1 MTTIPLSDAMMS
13 TATRAVFAALEARG
27 GKGCVRF
34 VGGCVR
40 NALMGK
46 PISDLDLS
54 TQLTPDETEAA
65 LEAAGIRSVP
75 TGKAFGTI
83 TAVVDGRPL
92 AGAPETYEIT
102 SLREDVETDG
112 RRAVVA
118 YTTDWNKDALR
129 RDFYLNA
136 LYADIDGQVFDPT
149 GQGIAD
155 AQGAR
160 VRFIGEAEQRIREDY
175 LRILRFF
182 RFTAGYAKAIDEA
195 SLAACVA
202 LKDGIDGL
210 SGERIQQELLKTL
223 KLSDPMPAFAAMAV
237 NGFMPLVV
245 PGWSGADL
253 AELVVMKGLSDE
265 PERRLIALFD
275 CGIGLKAEDLQAV
288 QARLK
293 MSQRLYNRLL
303 DAGQVADLLAGP
315 QETPF
320 ARLMYL
326 HGRQATE
333 DALYLVAA
341 HLNKDP
347 AAVDYVM
354 AMLQGLEIP
363 VFPLKGADLIKR
375 GYSAGPELGKA
386 LKQIETEWVNHD
398 FSQSVIDRA
407 LDATAK

>member
-13 TATRAVFAALEARG
+13 TATRAVFAALEAKG

-54 TQLTPDETEAA
+54 TQLTPEETEAA
-65 LEAAGIRSVP
+65 LAAAGIRSVP

-83 TAVVDGRPL
+83 TAVMEGQP
-92 AGAPETYEIT
+92 YEIT

-118 YTTDWNKDALR
+118 YTTDWSKDALR

-149 GQGIAD
+149 GYGVED
-155 AQGAR
+155 ALTGS

-182 RFTAGYAKAIDEA
+182 RFTAGYARGIDEE

-202 LKDGIDGL
+202 LKNGIDGL

-223 KLSDPMPAFAAMAV
+223 KLPDPMPAFAAMAV

-245 PGWSGADL
+245 PGWSGANL

-275 CGIGLKAEDLQAV
+275 CGIELKAEALQVA
-288 QARLK
+288 QTRLK

-303 DAGQVADLLAGP
+303 DAGKVADLLAGP

-363 VFPLKGADLIKR
+363 VFPLKGSDLIKR